1 MPIEV
6 NWDDA
11 EQTII
16 RMDFSLPVTWENFDD
31 SIDRVVQLADSV
43 NHRVDLLGNA
53 GTVPMPPGSPIPHMQ
68 RAFKMIPVN
77 IGIIVSPT
85 LNPFARAILSTV
97 ARMYVGSR
105 FQPAQSLDHAYR
117 LIAASRAKTSVRG

>member
-1 MPIEV
+1 MPIDV
-6 NWDDA
+6 DWDDA

-16 RMDFSLPVTWENFDD
+16 RMDFSLPVSWEMFDTG
-31 SIDRVVQLADSV
+31 IDRVVQLADSV

-77 IGIIVSPT
+77 IGLIVSPT

-97 ARMYVGSR
+97 AHMYVGSR
-105 FQPAQSLDHAYR
+105 FQPAKSLEHAYR
-117 LIAASRAKTSVRG
+117 IIEAHRAKSNVSR